1 MAHPQNRND
10 TPELR
15 LRCLTEFPPPMGLT
29 HEVSWGAELLTRCG
43 EWTRYRPAGLG
54 RRLVRLRAALP
65 SCYECI
71 EGTYERPM
79 IAPSLD

>member
-1 MAHPQNRND
+1 MRRANW
-10 TPELR
+10 
-15 LRCLTEFPPPMGLT
+15 
-29 HEVSWGAELLTRCG
+29 VVGAEIGGC
-43 EWTRYRPAGLG
+43 
-54 RRLVRLRAALP
+54 RAAIP

>member
-1 MAHPQNRND
+1 VKSA
-10 TPELR
+10 
-15 LRCLTEFPPPMGLT
+15 
-29 HEVSWGAELLTRCG
+29 
-43 EWTRYRPAGLG
+43 G
-54 RRLVRLRAALP
+54 RRGAIP